1 VPPSPCRLLGS
12 PGALPSIASIPVI
25 LRHVTV
31 DCADPY
37 ELGRFWSSATGW
49 PLSDDDNPGDPEALV
64 QPPSPDVPGLLFIR
78 VPDGKTVKNRLHID
92 WVPTDRTRD
101 AEVDRLLAL
110 GATLYED
117 HRRPDGTGWVTL
129 QDPEGNEFCIERSAA
144 ERAA

>member
-1 VPPSPCRLLGS
+1 M
-12 PGALPSIASIPVI
+12 I

-37 ELGRFWSSATGW
+37 ELGTFWSSVTGW
-49 PLSDDDNPGDPEALV
+49 PLADDDDPGDPEVLV
-64 QPPSPDVPGLLFIR
+64 QAPSPDVPGLLFIR
-78 VPDGKTVKNRLHID
+78 VPERKAVKNRLHID
-92 WVPTDRTRD
+92 WVPTERTRD
-101 AEVDRLLAL
+101 AEVDRVLAL

-144 ERAA
+144 ERAT